1 LAIVLVGC
9 RFLPGFL
16 PGFPSAAFF
25 LKRLQLPLPSPR
37 TLSPSHAVSPSP
49 LCVGWSVGYAQVTR
63 SLLDKR
69 QLNKELLQ
77 LQAELHASRRREAE
91 PEGGAAEHEVRGS

>member
-1 LAIVLVGC
+1 M
-9 RFLPGFL
+9 
-16 PGFPSAAFF
+16 
-25 LKRLQLPLPSPR
+25 
-37 TLSPSHAVSPSP
+37 
-49 LCVGWSVGYAQVTR
+49 GWSVGYAQVTR